1 MCLCLW
7 TVRLKSAEEE
17 TEKLNNMSDF
27 NTALMRARV
36 AEAGEDTKTS
46 TLVRQVVSWVSNAD
60 IVSPL
65 YRDCNYHHTHLLTLE
80 APVQFVFFNI
90 TRWYDQRLNGCNYSL
105 TIKSCIPDI

>member
-65 YRDCNYHHTHLLTLE
+65 YGDCNYHHTHLLTLE

-90 TRWYDQRLNGCNYSL
+90 TR
-105 TIKSCIPDI
+105 